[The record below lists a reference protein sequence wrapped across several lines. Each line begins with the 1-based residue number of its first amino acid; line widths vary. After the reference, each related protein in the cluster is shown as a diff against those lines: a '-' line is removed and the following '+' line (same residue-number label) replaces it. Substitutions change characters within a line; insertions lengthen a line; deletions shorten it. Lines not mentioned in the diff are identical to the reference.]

1 VVANGAYKQ
10 ENETLRKEL
19 EECKLELE
27 RLRRAVEEVL
37 GAKAAAGSE
46 WISFAFRCKVHQLS
60 FLTSLLFL
68 LVSSSFTASRL
79 EQSILAFSRH
89 LSALIGYLGSGA
101 LQWWPS
107 LFSRIFQVGSRQV
120 RSERMQ
126 VSMACFAHSQRALT
140 I

>member
-46 WISFAFRCKVHQLS
+46 
-60 FLTSLLFL
+60 
-68 LVSSSFTASRL
+68 
-79 EQSILAFSRH
+79 
-89 LSALIGYLGSGA
+89 
-101 LQWWPS
+101 
-107 LFSRIFQVGSRQV
+107 
-120 RSERMQ
+120 
-126 VSMACFAHSQRALT
+126 
-140 I
+140 